1 MQMLKGPHLICLHF
15 FKGRGYDEEFIEN
28 IKIVHKNISK
38 FEVVESPDNASDF
51 PALKA
56 EAFGCKDCD
65 WRNACDL

>member
-1 MQMLKGPHLICLHF
+1 MQMLKGHHLICLHF
-15 FKGRGYDEEFIEN
+15 FNCGGYDEEFIEN

-38 FEVVESPDNASDF
+38 FEVVESPDDASDL

>member
-1 MQMLKGPHLICLHF
+1 MLKGHHLICLHF

-38 FEVVESPDNASDF
+38 FEVETADDFSDL